1 MVKSLIFSN
10 FVKTYHIQSIMI
22 FSAALDQY
30 MDICRDSVK
39 DSSAKLNK
47 SFVKTLIEV
56 LLLMIVIPTRRNFT
70 QFAKYGS
77 RGEQCYRQAFN
88 RVKAK
93 SVNWLRFNIY
103 LAKRYFGDE
112 GGLKAIA
119 IDPSYISKSGKKTPH
134 IGRFWSGC
142 AGAVKHGLEVMGIG
156 LIDISKN
163 NCIMLRAHQTPNST
177 ELNVRS
183 KSLIQHYIGV
193 IKRYGRELI
202 KLSDIVV
209 ADAFFS
215 TKTFADGIKG
225 CGFFLVSRFR
235 DDAVLMYLYTGPKTG
250 KRGRP
255 KLYDGKIAP
264 KKLDYSKMEK
274 LEIEGL
280 DGKAYTL
287 LAYSK
292 AMKSIVRL
300 VIWIMPNGR
309 HKLFFSNKTA
319 LTGEEVLRLY
329 RTRFQIEFCYRDAK
343 QFTGLCHSQARHTRQ
358 LDFNFNASFAALNVA
373 KVMMKEMNMDYSMS
387 SFKSMMFN
395 SYLTDKIISKCGY
408 KPNQNLISKIFK
420 ELIGYQP
427 KAA

>member
-1 MVKSLIFSN
+1 
-10 FVKTYHIQSIMI
+10 MI

-30 MDICRDSVK
+30 MDICKESVK

-56 LLLMIVIPTRRNFT
+56 LLLMIVIPGRRNFT

-119 IDPSYISKSGKKTPH
+119 IDPSYISKSGKRTPH

-142 AGAVKHGLEVMGIG
+142 AGSVKHGLEVMGIG

-177 ELNVRS
+177 ELKVRS
-183 KSLIQHYIGV
+183 KSQVQHYIGV
-193 IKRYGRELI
+193 IKRYGKELI
-202 KLSDIVV
+202 KLSDVVV

-215 TKTFADGIKG
+215 TKTFADGIKEH
-225 CGFFLVSRFR
+225 GFFLVSRFR

-255 KLYDGKIAP
+255 KLYDGKIDP

-274 LEIEGL
+274 LEIEDL

-300 VIWIMPNGR
+300 VIWIMPNGK
-309 HKLFFSNKTA
+309 HKLFFSNKTS
-319 LTGEEVLRLY
+319 LSGEQVLKTY

-343 QFTGLCHSQARHTRQ
+343 QFTGLCHCQARHIHQ

-373 KVMMKEMNMDYSMS
+373 KVMMKEIKMDYSMS
-387 SFKSMMFN
+387 SFWSMMFN
-395 SYLTDKIISKCGY
+395 SYLTDRLISECGY
-408 KPNQNLISKIFK
+408 KPNQKLINKIFK

>member
-1 MVKSLIFSN
+1 MVKLLIISN
-10 FVKTYHIQSIMI
+10 FAEYHNIQSIMI

-39 DSSAKLNK
+39 NSSAKLNK

-56 LLLMIVIPTRRNFT
+56 LLLMIVIPVRRNFT

-93 SVNWLRFNIY
+93 SINWLKFNIY
-103 LAKRYFGDE
+103 LAKRYFGNE
-112 GGLKAIA
+112 VGLKAIA
-119 IDPSYISKSGKKTPH
+119 IDPSYISKSGRKTPH

-156 LIDISKN
+156 LIDVERN
-163 NCIMLRAHQTPNST
+163 NCVMLRAHQTPNSA
-177 ELNVRS
+177 ELKVRS
-183 KSLIQHYIGV
+183 KSQMQHYIGV
-193 IKRYGRELI
+193 IKRYSKELI
-202 KLSDIVV
+202 KLSDIIV

-215 TKTFADGIKG
+215 TKDFTDGINKH
-225 CGFFLVSRFR
+225 GFYLVSRFR
-235 DDAVLMYLYTGPKTG
+235 DNADLLYLYTGPRTG

-255 KLYDGKIAP
+255 QLYDGKIDY
-264 KKLDYSKMEK
+264 KKLDYTRMEQ
-274 LEIEGL
+274 LTIEGL
-280 DGKAYTL
+280 EGKAYTL

-292 AMKSIVRL
+292 ALKSKVRL
-300 VIWIMPNGR
+300 VIWIMPNGK

-319 LTGEEVLRLY
+319 LTGEEVLKLY

-343 QFTGLCHSQARHTRQ
+343 QFTGLCHCQARHTRQ
-358 LDFNFNASFAALNVA
+358 LDFAFNASFAALNAA

-395 SYLTDKIISKCGY
+395 SYLTDKIISECGY
-408 KPNQNLISKIFK
+408 KPNQNLISRIFK
-420 ELIGYQP
+420 DLIGYQP